1 VQFRRDPEKLDVCA
15 EWVLV
20 SVGAEGPDRTAAACV
35 RVCVRVMRACV
46 CVCVCVCVMV
56 SLTQCEVRA
65 GLRARVSR
73 GRTSHSDTC
82 GHARCL
88 SGKRLNSER

>member
-1 VQFRRDPEKLDVCA
+1 MCSSDGILRSLMCVQSGCWCPWVRRVPTGQL
-15 EWVLV
+15 L
-20 SVGAEGPDRTAAACV
+20 
-35 RVCVRVMRACV
+35 RACV
-46 CVCVCVCVMV
+46 CVCVSCALVCVCVCVMV

>member
-46 CVCVCVCVMV
+46 CVCVCDGLAHPVRGSGWSSSACVAGSNV
-56 SLTQCEVRA
+56 PLRYLRTREVFVGQA
-65 GLRARVSR
+65 V
-73 GRTSHSDTC
+73 
-82 GHARCL
+82 
-88 SGKRLNSER
+88 KQ

>member
-1 VQFRRDPEKLDVCA
+1 MCSADGILRSLMCVQSGCWCP
-15 EWVLV
+15 WVWRVPTGQLL
-20 SVGAEGPDRTAAACV
+20 RLC
-35 RVCVRVMRACV
+35 VCVRVKRACVCVCVCACHARLCV

-73 GRTSHSDTC
+73 G
-82 GHARCL
+82 
-88 SGKRLNSER
+88 